1 MCQALC
7 QVQNKPLAIS
17 APAPWCFL
25 SRHLGSAHLVVL
37 RPQFS
42 PSSPLQSCIFSL
54 SSRSFEEGGLFLAG
68 LKPGSHPLNFQE
80 NLDLGHHSTCPCRQ
94 GYLAIFSS
102 ATLVTL
108 PSLPEPSC
116 WHSSLLSVSSVLTP
130 FFSFHI
136 LLGLHLKLFCRPGST
151 SMVPSWF
158 HLCIGPVFEFP

>member
-1 MCQALC
+1 MWSC
-7 QVQNKPLAIS
+7 V
-17 APAPWCFL
+17 
-25 SRHLGSAHLVVL
+25 
-37 RPQFS
+37 
-42 PSSPLQSCIFSL
+42 PSSPLPL
-54 SSRSFEEGGLFLAG
+54 PSSPAFFLCLQGPLRRGDLFLAG

-80 NLDLGHHSTCPCRQ
+80 NFDLGHHSTCPCRQ